1 MAYTIDDL
9 IQRVS
14 SKIDEVVPKGD
25 NVEAGALSEA
35 PVNFIEEEMDR
46 SAEFILRMGP
56 VTMVKQAMV
65 KAAKHFPVA
74 PTAFNGL
81 TNVGGTNVTNNNLVS
96 INSVSYNINGV
107 PYGLNPMPVTIAS
120 NPAAGLNRRDIIVGN
135 DENELEYIAGS
146 ANANPDLLDFP
157 NVPVGKVLVMKVI
170 ILDDGAGGFTK
181 TYIGGQTFGLA
192 SNPNVR
198 LIYNDNTGIS
208 LVPCPTDFLRFISIE
223 LSNWSMP
230 VMELLKQ
237 EDPKYRIQKNN
248 RDHRGTA
255 LKPKAALVGFTDY
268 LPSEINA
275 SYPNRNV
282 AIECFSS
289 KTAPTLT
296 AFHYIPKTSAINL
309 PEDLIDPMLWMC
321 AARALRIMR
330 QFPAAEAAKGVV
342 EEYFGYKFGFYSE
355 EK

>member
-1 MAYTIDDL
+1 MAYTLDDL

-35 PVNFIEEEMDR
+35 PVNFIEEELDR

-65 KAAKHFPVA
+65 KAAKHFPVGMTD
-74 PTAFNGL
+74 PNTP
-81 TNVGGTNVTNNNLVS
+81 S
-96 INSVSYNINGV
+96 
-107 PYGLNPMPVTIAS
+107 P
-120 NPAAGLNRRDIIVGN
+120 
-135 DENELEYIAGS
+135 
-146 ANANPDLLDFP
+146 NPD
-157 NVPVGKVLVMKVI
+157 VRVI
-170 ILDDGAGGFTK
+170 YDSD
-181 TYIGGQTFGLA
+181 
-192 SNPNVR
+192 
-198 LIYNDNTGIS
+198 TGIAI
-208 LVPCPTDFLRFISIE
+208 VPCPQDFLRFISIE
-223 LSNWSMP
+223 LSTWRMP

-248 RDHRGTA
+248 RDHRGTE
-255 LKPKAALVGFTDY
+255 LKPKAALIGFTDY
-268 LPSEINA
+268 ATEEISSA
-275 SYPNRNV
+275 WPNRKI

-289 KTAPTLT
+289 KTTPTLT
-296 AFHYIPKTSAINL
+296 ALHYVPKTKAINM
-309 PEDLIDPMLWMC
+309 PDDLIDPMLWMC

-330 QFPAAEAAKGVV
+330 QNQAAEVAKAVV